1 MSAISIETSNES
13 KLRVE
18 EYVRYIRIKDQIQQ
32 ILETAKIKGTL
43 RDAEDSINDLTI
55 DIIIRFSVNR

>member
-18 EYVRYIRIKDQIQQ
+18 EYVRYVQIKDQIQQ
-32 ILETAKIKGTL
+32 ILETANIKGTL
-43 RDAEDSINDLTI
+43 RDAEESIKDLTI
-55 DIIIRFSVNR
+55 DIIIKFTVNR

>member
-18 EYVRYIRIKDQIQQ
+18 EYVRYVRIKDQIQQ
-32 ILETAKIKGTL
+32 ILETANIKGTL

-55 DIIIRFSVNR
+55 DIIVRFSVNR

>member
-18 EYVRYIRIKDQIQQ
+18 EYVRYVRIKDQIQQ
-32 ILETAKIKGTL
+32 ILETANIKGTL

-55 DIIIRFSVNR
+55 DIIVRFSVSR